1 MKIIEATKP
10 QEPAVA
16 ALKQREQALKKQ
28 KATLRVQKAMKQ
40 LHKASAPKTS
50 ARSTPK
56 AP

>member
-1 MKIIEATKP
+1 MKIIEVTKP
-10 QEPAVA
+10 TEPAVA